1 MVGVMANQ
9 VKALDAAMEFLTL
22 EAAGVPGAAASFAR
36 NFEER
41 ATAAEFDA
49 YLHFLDLEAMNS
61 EAA

>member
-1 MVGVMANQ
+1 MANR

-22 EAAGVPGAAASFAR
+22 EAQGAPGAAASFAR
-36 NFEER
+36 DFEER

-49 YLHFLDLEAMNS
+49 YLHFLDLAAMNA